1 MKKKFLFLSSSR
13 ADFGLIYNLYKTFKS
28 HKDFSCYFACSGSVV
43 SSSYGYNEKQIIQI
57 DKEII
62 FLNKGSNKFVS
73 TPDKI
78 TKYLG
83 NINSELIRYC
93 LKLKPNA
100 AFILGDRIETIY
112 QAISLKVLNIPI
124 VHLHGG
130 ELTEGIYDDY
140 WRHAT
145 SKMSNIHFVSHKKY
159 KSNLIKMG
167 EDKKK
172 IYVVGAYGIDNIIDN
187 KKNFMQKSFFE
198 KEYNFRFNDIN
209 FILTFHSVTLKPE
222 NNIEHFK
229 IILKCLLKIKNANIF
244 ISHPGYD
251 LYSELLIKE
260 IRKKR
265 DLYRERIFT
274 FSNLGNLK
282 YLSLVNL
289 CDIVLGNSSSGIIE
303 VPYLNKP
310 VIDIGERQKGRIK
323 SNLVFNC
330 SNNSRE
336 IEKTLLK
343 VIKKI
348 KDKSLPKNNKIYG
361 NGKTAKKTLKII
373 KNIDFT
379 LLINKKFF

>member
-1 MKKKFLFLSSSR
+1 MKKIFLFLSSSR
-13 ADFGLIYNLYKTFKS
+13 ADFGLIYNLYKTFKT
-28 HKDFSCYFACSGSVV
+28 HQNFYCYFACSGSVV
-43 SSSYGYNEKQIIQI
+43 SSSYGYNEKQIIKI

-62 FLNKGSNKFVS
+62 FLNKGLNKFVS
-73 TPDKI
+73 APDKI
-78 TKYLG
+78 MKSLG
-83 NINSELIRYC
+83 DINSELIKFC
-93 LKLKPNA
+93 IKLKPNA

-209 FILTFHSVTLKPE
+209 FILTFHSVTLRPE

-310 VIDIGERQKGRIK
+310 VIDIGDRQKGRIK
-323 SNLVFNC
+323 SNLVFSC
-330 SNNSRE
+330 SNNSKE
-336 IEKTLLK
+336 ISKTL
-343 VIKKI
+343 VEIIKKI
-348 KDKSLPKNNKIYG
+348 KEKSLPKNNKIYG
-361 NGKTAKKTLKII
+361 NGETAKKHLKS
-373 KNIDFT
+373 
-379 LLINKKFF
+379 